1 MYRKSTQRLIRKM
14 VRYDINW
21 MGPVSTH
28 WYKKQGLIENGE
40 ITTHYSCGRIDIR
53 DDSKEGYDGCDEY
66 SLAPMHSDD
75 WNAFGD
81 WLETLETDFV
91 WEYDHLIEFFEKY
104 YGKKIRWIKNETI
117 YG

>member
-1 MYRKSTQRLIRKM
+1 
-14 VRYDINW
+14 
-21 MGPVSTH
+21 
-28 WYKKQGLIENGE
+28 
-40 ITTHYSCGRIDIR
+40 
-53 DDSKEGYDGCDEY
+53 
-66 SLAPMHSDD
+66 MHSDD